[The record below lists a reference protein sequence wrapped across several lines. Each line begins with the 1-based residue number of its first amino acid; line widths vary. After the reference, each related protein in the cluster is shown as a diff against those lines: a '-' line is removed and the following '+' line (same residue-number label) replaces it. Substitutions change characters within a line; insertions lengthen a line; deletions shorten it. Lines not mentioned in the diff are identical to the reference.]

1 MCTPRGNRPL
11 SLTLAAWPLLTA
23 QLAALVPHTAGLDI
37 ARCVAT
43 ARILMPRTVVRLSAG
58 RMNFSF
64 ADQVG
69 VVAVS
74 CHAAAIA
81 SLPWF

>member
-1 MCTPRGNRPL
+1 MSAVAC
-11 SLTLAAWPLLTA
+11 LL
-23 QLAALVPHTAGLDI
+23 AGLDI

-64 ADQVG
+64 ADQVRG
-69 VVAVS
+69 AVWAL
-74 CHAAAIA
+74 CMACQ
-81 SLPWF
+81 F